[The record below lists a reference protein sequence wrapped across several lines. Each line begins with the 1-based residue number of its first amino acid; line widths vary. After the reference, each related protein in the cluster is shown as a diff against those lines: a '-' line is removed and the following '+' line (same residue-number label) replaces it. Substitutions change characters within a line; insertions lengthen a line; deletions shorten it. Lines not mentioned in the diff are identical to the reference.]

1 MMSQPV
7 LVCQGFQRAFIE
19 PGSPLYS
26 ASASLRRTACEQL
39 LRLARTSGWT
49 VVHTFL
55 ENDAVRAAGEA
66 SIDGFNPRP
75 TEPYFQQKGLSAFA
89 THDFDRLLFPLDLS
103 PIFLMSFAG
112 VGPISATLLDGI
124 ERRLNIS
131 VVIDAVADAAST
143 SVGENDRLA
152 AIEVL
157 ARSCDAAVTSLELAT
172 LSPAPPPVAERRY
185 LSQSRY

>member
-1 MMSQPV
+1 MMTQPV

-19 PGSPLYS
+19 PGGPLYS
-26 ASASLRRTACEQL
+26 ASAALRRTSCEQL

-55 ENDAVRAAGEA
+55 DTDAVRAAGEA
-66 SIDGFNPRP
+66 SIDGFSP
-75 TEPYFQQKGLSAFA
+75 TPSEAYFQQTGLSAFA
-89 THDFDRLLFPLDLS
+89 TPDFDRLLFPLDLS
-103 PIFLMSFAG
+103 PIFLMGFGGIGA
-112 VGPISATLLDGI
+112 ISATLLDGL

-131 VVIDAVADAAST
+131 VVIDAVADASAHG
-143 SVGENDRLA
+143 VGENDRLA

-157 ARSCDAAVTSLELAT
+157 ARSCDSAVTSLEIAT
-172 LSPAPPPVAERRY
+172 LSPAPPPVAAGRY